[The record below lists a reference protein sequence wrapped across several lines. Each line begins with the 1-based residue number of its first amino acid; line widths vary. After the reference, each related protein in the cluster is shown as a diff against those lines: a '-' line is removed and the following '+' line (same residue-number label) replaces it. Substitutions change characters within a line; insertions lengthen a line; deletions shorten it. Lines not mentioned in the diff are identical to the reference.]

1 MASPSTPAADVLAK
15 VPLLAGLKNRDRKR
29 LASAMKERTFP
40 AGANATVEGEG
51 GVGFFIV
58 VDGTATVTVGDTVVN
73 ELGPGDWFGE
83 KALLSSNQRRTATVT
98 ATSDLHCL
106 IMTAWVFRP
115 FLESNPDV
123 AWEILSTMAQR
134 SDGGPE
140 SA

>member
-1 MASPSTPAADVLAK
+1 MTSPSTPAAEVLAQ
-15 VPLLAGLKNRDRKR
+15 VPLLAGLKRRDLKR

-58 VDGTATVTVGDTVVN
+58 VDGTASVSVGDAVVN

-83 KALLSSNQRRTATVT
+83 KALLSASQKRTATVT
-98 ATSDLHCL
+98 ATSDLRCL

-115 FLESNPDV
+115 FLEANPDA
-123 AWEILSTMAQR
+123 AWQILSTMALR
-134 SDGGPE
+134 ADDAPG